1 MCRSLRARLFVETSG
16 ALRPIC
22 IRGTSVKPGLILASG
37 LEGLTGEIDKA
48 SQGCRLPPARR
59 ENRMNDARSR
69 LPIWQHSDQA
79 SGAHLRAYDIDG
91 QLHDAIAPF
100 GSKPQ
105 RCHIVG
111 DIARLECHRA
121 LPSIDVAQVPRVLRR
136 VATEG

>member
-1 MCRSLRARLFVETSG
+1 M
-16 ALRPIC
+16 C
-22 IRGTSVKPGLILASG
+22 IRDTSVKSVLILASG

-79 SGAHLRAYDIDG
+79 SGAQFLAYHVDW
-91 QLHDAIAPF
+91 QLHDAFAPF

-111 DIARLECHRA
+111 DIARLEYTPP
-121 LPSIDVAQVPRVLRR
+121 LPSIDVAQVPRVLWRD
-136 VATEG
+136 A

>member
-1 MCRSLRARLFVETSG
+1 M
-16 ALRPIC
+16 C
-22 IRGTSVKPGLILASG
+22 IRDTSVKSVLILASG

-59 ENRMNDARSR
+59 ENRVNDARSR

-79 SGAHLRAYDIDG
+79 SGAQLLAYHIDW
-91 QLHDAIAPF
+91 QLHDAVAPF

-105 RCHIVG
+105 RCHVVG
-111 DIARLECHRA
+111 ERARLEWRRA
-121 LPSIDVAQVPRVLRR
+121 LPSIDVAQVVRVLRR